1 MAEFPIYRQLDSMD
15 CGPTCLRMV
24 SRYYGK
30 TYSLQYL
37 RTRSYISR
45 AGVSMLGISDA
56 AESIGFRT
64 KGYRLTW
71 EQLREE
77 VPLPCIVHWNQHHF
91 VVVYAIKKKGQNE
104 IVYVADPAV
113 GLLKYNKDDFLKCWL
128 SSRQEGERIGT
139 ALLLETTPDFYRA
152 DEENDQK
159 KLTFRY
165 LLGYLRPYQKYL
177 VQIGMAMITG
187 SIISLIFPFLTQSIV
202 DYGINNS
209 DLNFIVMV
217 LIAQVVLSI
226 GTMAN
231 DMIRSWIMLHVT
243 TRISISLISDFLIKL
258 MKLPASFFDVKLIGD
273 ILQRIGDHSRI
284 QSFLTG
290 SLINILFAAF
300 TLVIYSFV
308 MAGYHLGILGI
319 FFLGSALYVGWVLI
333 FLRRRR
339 ELDYKRFQQAA
350 ANQSN
355 IVQLITGMQEIK
367 LNACEQQ
374 KRWEWERIQARLF
387 KVSVKGLVLSQSQQV
402 GATFI
407 NQAKNVFIS
416 FLSAKAVITGD
427 MTLGMMVAV
436 QYIIGQLN
444 APIQQFIGFTQAAQ
458 DAGISMERLGEIR
471 NRDDEERPEDNLIR
485 GIPQNKGLSI
495 RNLIFQYEGPHSE
508 KVLDGINLEIPPN
521 KVTAIVGSSGSGKT
535 TLVKL
540 LLGFYEPVEGEILL
554 NSRKL
559 GRYSPREWRRQC
571 GVVMQEGF
579 IFSDSIT
586 NNIGIID
593 EYPDSEKIE
602 HAART
607 ANIMETIEK
616 MPLRYD
622 TRIGNDGTGLSSG
635 QKQRI
640 LIARAVY
647 KNPSFIFF
655 DEATNALDANNERV
669 IMGNLDRFF
678 EGRTAVVVAHRLSTV
693 KKADQIVV
701 LEKGR
706 IVETGT
712 HKELVNKQGAYFHL
726 VKDQLELDNWKTKEE
741 NATIQ

>member
-1 MAEFPIYRQLDSMD
+1 
-15 CGPTCLRMV
+15 
-24 SRYYGK
+24 
-30 TYSLQYL
+30 
-37 RTRSYISR
+37 
-45 AGVSMLGISDA
+45 MLGISDA

-77 VPLPCIVHWNQHHF
+77 GPLPCIVHWNQRHF

-217 LIAQVVLSI
+217 LIAQVVLSV

-258 MKLPASFFDVKLIGD
+258 MRLPASFFDVKLIGD

-554 NSRKL
+554 NNRKL